1 MAFDKGHEKLGGRK
15 KGARNR
21 GTDSIKTL
29 LNTLL
34 PEEELA
40 KLWKKKLYIYS
51 PQNSTLKDSF
61 LVCSFSRD
69 RASDLSFGR
78 STWGRTLP
86 EYCQKWLWNCAFSIM
101 NNPIHLDTRTASS
114 NSSWAQRC

>member
-1 MAFDKGHEKLGGRK
+1 MTFDKGHEKLGGCK

-40 KLWKKKLYIYS
+40 KLWKKKLYS
-51 PQNSTLKDSF
+51 KNPQIAMKAFELAIHYMFGKP
-61 LVCSFSRD
+61 VQPV
-69 RASDLSFGR
+69 ASEEFA
-78 STWGRTLP
+78 P
-86 EYCQKWLWNCAFSIM
+86 
-101 NNPIHLDTRTASS
+101 PIKIDISAIPKFRVPAS
-114 NSSWAQRC
+114 

>member
-15 KGARNR
+15 KGAGNK

-40 KLWKKKLYIYS
+40 RLWKQKLYSKDPHVAMKAFEMAVHYMFGK
-51 PQNSTLKDSF
+51 PVLPVVGEEFAPPLKIDISAIPKF
-61 LVCSFSRD
+61 RVP
-69 RASDLSFGR
+69 A
-78 STWGRTLP
+78 
-86 EYCQKWLWNCAFSIM
+86 
-101 NNPIHLDTRTASS
+101 
-114 NSSWAQRC
+114 

>member
-15 KGARNR
+15 KGAWNR

-40 KLWKKKLYIYS
+40 KLWKKKLYS
-51 PQNSTLKDSF
+51 KDPHVALEAF
-61 LVCSFSRD
+61 KLAIHYMFGKPVQPV
-69 RASDLSFGR
+69 ASEELA
-78 STWGRTLP
+78 P
-86 EYCQKWLWNCAFSIM
+86 
-101 NNPIHLDTRTASS
+101 PIKIDISAIPARHVKA
-114 NSSWAQRC
+114 